1 MNGNVLLSYP
11 SSFSQD
17 LMITLLNRFIPN
29 QFDFFYMP
37 VDFKTNC
44 NLGFGYVSVTSS
56 EALLQLYSRVGC
68 FHWDFKLIHS

>member
-1 MNGNVLLSYP
+1 MNMNLFHP

-17 LMITLLNRFIPN
+17 LMITLLNRLIPN

-56 EALLQLYSRVGC
+56 EALLQLYSCVRS
-68 FHWDFKLIHS
+68 FSL